1 MVISQIDFKLS
12 FKHFMTENHTICL
25 NYLFLHL
32 HDIPPQFSHVLYA
45 DVMRLF
51 VTRSVYM

>member
-1 MVISQIDFKLS
+1 
-12 FKHFMTENHTICL
+12 MTENHTICL